1 MTVTFRAG
9 VGVVVTDGAGLVLVC
24 ERSDWPGA
32 WQFPQGGLD
41 AGEAPAAAAGRELEE
56 ETAISAD
63 QVELV
68 AEVPEWLAYEVP
80 AEHRKAKTGWGQ
92 VQRWYLFRLL
102 PGAAGPDLARAKDDE
117 FSAFRWVT
125 LAEAAEG
132 AVEFRQPVYRRL
144 LAEFAP
150 LVDRASDGE

>member
-1 MTVTFRAG
+1 M
-9 VGVVVTDGAGLVLVC
+9 VVTDGAGLVLVC

-41 AGEAPAAAAGRELEE
+41 EGETPAATALRELEE
-56 ETAISAD
+56 ETAITAD

-80 AEHRKAKTGWGQ
+80 PEHRKAKTGLGQ
-92 VQRWYLFRLL
+92 VQRWYLLRLL
-102 PGAAGPDLARAKDDE
+102 PGAPGPDLARAKDRE

-125 LAEAAEG
+125 LDEAAEAAVG
-132 AVEFRQPVYRRL
+132 FRQPVYRRL
-144 LAEFAP
+144 LAEFGP
-150 LVDRASDGE
+150 LVD